1 MLVVCGEAVLDL
13 ISGGSPADYQAR
25 PGGSPVNV
33 AVGAARLGLP
43 TSLVARFGTGHF
55 GQLLRS
61 HVEAAGVNLSLSV
74 AAEEPAM
81 LAVVSL
87 DASGTATY
95 DFYVDGTA
103 ECGWQRSELPDPL
116 PYQALALHVG
126 SISSWL
132 SPAAGLI
139 SELVVREYT
148 RGKVLICFDP
158 NLRPGLIED
167 SGNVRACVE
176 HVLRLTQLIKVS
188 VDDLSWLYPQQDPD
202 ASARRW
208 AAAGPSL
215 VVLTDGAQGARAY
228 RPGRPALTTS
238 APDVRVVDTV
248 GAGDAFT
255 AGLLTALADRNRLH
269 RHGLE
274 DLDNGELDAVLSSA
288 ALVAALGCTRAGADP
303 PTREERDAAAA
314 ITGSAA
320 SRG

>member
-13 ISGGSPADYQAR
+13 ISGGSPVGYQAR

-43 TSLVARFGTGHF
+43 TSLVARFGTGRF

-61 HVEAAGVNLSLSV
+61 HAEAAGVNLSLSV
-74 AAEEPAM
+74 AADEPAT
-81 LAVVSL
+81 LAVVGL

-116 PYQALALHVG
+116 PDRAQALHVG

-139 SELVVREYT
+139 SELVVREYR
-148 RGKVLICFDP
+148 RGKVLISFDP
-158 NLRPGLIED
+158 NLRPVLIED
-167 SGNVRACVE
+167 PGGARACVE
-176 HVLRLTQLIKVS
+176 HVMRVAQLIKVS
-188 VDDLSWLYPQQDPD
+188 IEDLSWLYPQHDPD

-208 AAAGPSL
+208 AQAGPAL
-215 VVLTDGAQGARAY
+215 VVLTDGARGARAY
-228 RPGRPALTTS
+228 RPGQPARTTS
-238 APDVRVVDTV
+238 APDIRVIDTV

-255 AGLLTALADRNRLH
+255 AGLLAALADRNLLH
-269 RHGLE
+269 RHGLD
-274 DLDNGELDAVLSSA
+274 DLDNGDLDAVLSSA
-288 ALVAALGCTRAGADP
+288 ALVAALSCTRAGADS
-303 PTREERDAAAA
+303 PTREERDAAA

-320 SRG
+320 PRG